1 MFVALNR
8 RQNTVSWICQL
19 AAAVI
24 LGQTLFFKFTGAEE
38 SVYIFSA
45 LGVEPWG
52 RYLTGTLE
60 LVTVILLLRPK
71 TAAAGA
77 VLGAGLM
84 AGAIMSHLTTLGIEV
99 YADGGLLF
107 ILAVTT
113 LLCCATV
120 AWLRRSAIPLV
131 GNWIAA
137 RS

>member
-1 MFVALNR
+1 MYVALNS
-8 RQNTVSWICQL
+8 RQNTLSWICQL

-24 LGQTLFFKFTGAEE
+24 LGQSLFFKFTGAEE

-52 RYLTGTLE
+52 RFATGALE
-60 LVTVILLLRPK
+60 LVVVVLLLRPR

-77 VLGAGLM
+77 ALGLGVM
-84 AGAIMSHLTTLGIEV
+84 AGALLAHLTRLGLEV
-99 YADGGLLF
+99 FADGGLLF
-107 ILAVTT
+107 GLNLTT
-113 LLCCATV
+113 LLCCGIV
-120 AWLRRSAIPLV
+120 AWLRRDAIPLV